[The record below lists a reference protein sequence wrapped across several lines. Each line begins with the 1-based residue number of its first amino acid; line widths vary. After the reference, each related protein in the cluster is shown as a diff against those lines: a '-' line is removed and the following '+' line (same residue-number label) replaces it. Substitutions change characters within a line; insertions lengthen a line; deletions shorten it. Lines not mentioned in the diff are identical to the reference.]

1 MTAMVRSKP
10 FDLSV
15 YLVTDRAMAAPR
27 SPATVA
33 AAAAAGGATMV
44 QLREKRDDTD
54 WLVAEARVLKAALA
68 PHGVPLIVNDRPDVA
83 LAAGADGVHVGQG
96 DISAAAARDLLGPAA
111 IIGIS
116 VAAAADLETV
126 DPTVVDYVGLGPV
139 FPTPTK
145 PDGVPLP
152 PGALRSIRARLP
164 LPVVAIGGLTADNLA
179 DAIAAGCDGVA
190 VVSAICAA
198 ADPRAAAAGLRTA
211 VRAAKG
217 ETR

>member
-1 MTAMVRSKP
+1 MTAMARSKT

-15 YLVTDRAMAAPR
+15 YLVTDRAMTAPR
-27 SPATVA
+27 PLAMVA
-33 AAAAAGGATMV
+33 AAAAAGGVTMV

-54 WLVAEARVLKAALA
+54 CLVSEARVLKAALV
-68 PHGVPLIVNDRPDVA
+68 PHGVPLIVNERPDVA

-111 IIGIS
+111 VIGIS
-116 VAAAADLETV
+116 IAAEADLETV

-145 PDGVPLP
+145 PAAVPLP
-152 PGALRSIRARLP
+152 PGVLRSIRARLP

-179 DAIAAGCDGVA
+179 DAITAGCDGVA

-198 ADPRAAAAGLRTA
+198 ANPYAAAAGLKAA

-217 ETR
+217 ETG